1 MNHQTVS
8 FSKETNVEFYKTL
21 RSRVNSYFKDNNI
34 TRHANA
40 AMVIKTIVML
50 AIYLVPF
57 GFLFVSG
64 LSSWAY
70 FVCWAMMGVG
80 MAGVGLSVMHDANHG
95 AYSRNENINKAIGNV
110 LILLGGSAVNW
121 KIQHNVLHH
130 TYTNVTNLDEDID
143 PPSKLLRF
151 TPHKKR
157 YAAHKFQHL
166 YAWFFYGLMTFMWFS
181 TKDFKQAV
189 RYKNKDLIK
198 TQGTTYGRHLSYIIL
213 FKVIYVGLFIVS
225 PFVWSGGSWLV
236 TLLGFLIMHFIA
248 GFILSIIFQPAHVVP
263 SSNYPMPDESG
274 NIEADW
280 AVNQLYN
287 TADFAPKSKWFSW
300 YVGGLNFQVEHHLF
314 PNICHVHYSKIA
326 DIVKA
331 TAEEYNLPY
340 YSYKTF
346 MGALADHTK
355 MLYNLGHYDQ
365 APAIH

>member
-8 FSKETNVEFYKTL
+8 FSKETNIEFYKTL
-21 RSRVNSYFKDNNI
+21 RSRVNNYFKENNI
-34 TRHANA
+34 SRHANA
-40 AMVIKTIVML
+40 TMVIKTIAML

-57 GFLFVSG
+57 GFLFVAG
-64 LSSWAY
+64 LSSWVY
-70 FVCWAMMGVG
+70 FLCWIGMGIG
-80 MAGVGLSVMHDANHG
+80 MAGCGLSIMHDANHG
-95 AYSRNENINKAIGNV
+95 AYSRNETINKAIGNV

-130 TYTNVTNLDEDID
+130 TYTNITHLDEDID

-157 YAAHKFQHL
+157 YPAHKFQHL
-166 YAWFFYGLMTFMWFS
+166 YAWFFYGMMTMMWFS
-181 TKDFKQAV
+181 TKDFKQAK
-189 RYKNKDLIK
+189 RYNKKDLIK
-198 TQGTTYGRHLSYIIL
+198 TQGTTYARHMAFIIL
-213 FKVIYVGLFIVS
+213 FKIIYVGLFIVCPFWFS
-225 PFVWSGGSWLV
+225 PASWYI
-236 TLLGFLIMHFIA
+236 TLLGFITMHFIA

-263 SSNYPMPDESG
+263 TSNFPMPDESG

-287 TADFAPKSKWFSW
+287 TADFAPKAKFFSW

-314 PNICHVHYSKIA
+314 PNVCHVHYSKLA
-326 DIVKA
+326 EIVKS
-331 TAEEYNLPY
+331 TAHEFNLPY
-340 YSYKTF
+340 YSYDTF
-346 MGALADHTK
+346 LGALADHTK